1 MIILLLCEILS
12 HLIPHVQ
19 GSEQGVTADGV
30 AMTVKHFPG
39 GGARENGFDP
49 HSQMGQW
56 NVYQTEGSLQKY
68 HLPGFQTAVNCHV
81 SSIMPYYAKPSL
93 EKSALQT
100 DKDGNAI
107 EMQPYGFAYNKPFID
122 GLLRKQM
129 GYEGYINLDTGI
141 VHNMNWGVE
150 MLDEPERIGY
160 AVSHGGVDLISGL
173 FDHKYGR
180 EAGKP
185 P

>member
-1 MIILLLCEILS
+1 MVLT
-12 HLIPHVQ
+12 PHY
-19 GSEQGVTADGV
+19 
-30 AMTVKHFPG
+30 
-39 GGARENGFDP
+39 
-49 HSQMGQW
+49 QMGQW

-129 GYEGYINLDTGI
+129 GYEGYINSDTGI

-160 AVSHGGVDLISGL
+160 AVRHGGVDLISGL